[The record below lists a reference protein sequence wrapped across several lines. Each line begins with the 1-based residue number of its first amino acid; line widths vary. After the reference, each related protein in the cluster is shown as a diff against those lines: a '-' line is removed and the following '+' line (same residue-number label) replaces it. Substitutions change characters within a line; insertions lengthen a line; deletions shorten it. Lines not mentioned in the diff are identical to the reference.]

1 MGEPLQRYE
10 AFCAR
15 LLRLVAAYLEHEAVQ
30 GDIDMEATLRK
41 INLFDKQPLHEYTHH
56 IMFSQGESDQEMIT
70 TEEISEST
78 RVLHLKSPNQ
88 YFKHFCFVCH
98 REWIGWPKKPG
109 KEYTFP
115 AKCNYIDCRS
125 TVWQD
130 KDKGAVE
137 RAGWL
142 QKQKSSPAHG
152 AETS

>member
-1 MGEPLQRYE
+1 MAQHTQRYE
-10 AFCAR
+10 VRCAR
-15 LLRLVAAYLEHEAVQ
+15 LLRLVADHLEKEALS
-30 GDIDMEATLRK
+30 GERDIDETLRE
-41 INLFDKQPLHEYTHH
+41 INLFDKQPLHEYTNH

-70 TEEISEST
+70 TEEISKST

-98 REWIGWPKKPG
+98 REWIGWPKKAG

-115 AKCNYIDCRS
+115 KKCNYIDCRS
-125 TVWQD
+125 TVWDD
-130 KDKGAVE
+130 KDKGEVE

-152 AETS
+152 AQTS